1 MRPGKYPDQDEKLAT
16 SALAVPAKAGIHAS
30 AASNF
35 SSDCRAL
42 PAIAARAVG
51 RMDPGFRRGG

>member
-1 MRPGKYPDQDEKLAT
+1 MGRATRLGKYPDRDGKLAT

-35 SSDCRAL
+35 AKRFQCLTSDYRFV
-42 PAIAARAVG
+42 R
-51 RMDPGFRRGG
+51 